1 MRAYHSLK
9 PHSMALL
16 QTASSLS
23 NYKLQT
29 IPQLQSST
37 AVAFFPMLLP
47 SCVFTTILNG
57 RLLS

>member
-29 IPQLQSST
+29 IPQSST

>member
-16 QTASSLS
+16 QTVSPLN
-23 NYKLQT
+23 NYKLQM

-37 AVAFFPMLLP
+37 AVTFFPMLLP
-47 SCVFTTILNG
+47 SSVFTTIMNG
-57 RLLS
+57 KLLS